1 MGRGTEA
8 LTRARTDQVVGTAL
22 VYSSS
27 TASACVIV
35 DGLIFLHDLAHIS
48 SLVLSLLTNVC
59 FFSFLNLIFV
69 PRICY
74 ILLIVIVHILN
85 L

>member
-1 MGRGTEA
+1 MLALWILDCEDNQQLAKKEKLGRGTEEA

-35 DGLIFLHDLAHIS
+35 DGLIFLDD
-48 SLVLSLLTNVC
+48 
-59 FFSFLNLIFV
+59 
-69 PRICY
+69 
-74 ILLIVIVHILN
+74 ILLILVHLCFPY
-85 L
+85 